1 MRAATIYFSMER
13 INLVRNTNRSSL
25 EVVTHIRLPQVR
37 SMNLGLGVF
46 LGLLSF
52 SFPHSARRVSQVLSM
67 NLGRGVFSRPR
78 ETNIQTLALIR
89 LRQSLVQKQKLLSLG
104 VRHRPRTCLQMHN
117 LIPVFLLVLRP
128 LRQSRAIRIP
138 SPRKICPVRPHL
150 L

>member
-25 EVVTHIRLPQVR
+25 EVVTHIRVPQVR
-37 SMNLGLGVF
+37 SMNLGLGF
-46 LGLLSF
+46 SLGLLSVT
-52 SFPHSARRVSQVLSM
+52 FPTARRVPQLRSM
-67 NLGRGVFSRPR
+67 NLGLGVFSRPR

-89 LRQSLVQKQKLLSLG
+89 LRQRLIQKQKLLSLR
-104 VRHRPRTCLQMHN
+104 VRHRPRSLQMHN

-128 LRQSRAIRIP
+128 VRQSRAIRIP